1 MTRKVNGGFVV
12 VGLLCVFAIAAC
24 GRRSGDQQ
32 DARVPSDLDSL
43 AFRPDS
49 VQVRADVDSGN
60 ARYLEAWRVG
70 SADLLAQLFAE
81 DGALSRKD
89 GTTLVGQDSITAVM
103 GRVFSRYR
111 LRNGAITTLALRIE
125 GNRAYETGRYRLELV
140 PVAGGGAA
148 VDSGPYSQI
157 WKYEGGQWK
166 MWRND
171 GTPRG

>member
-1 MTRKVNGGFVV
+1 MTRKWNGGLVAV
-12 VGLLCVFAIAAC
+12 SLLCVLAIAAC
-24 GRRSGDQQ
+24 GRRSGEEQGG
-32 DARVPSDLDSL
+32 RVPSDMDSL
-43 AFRPDS
+43 ALQPDS

-60 ARYLEAWRVG
+60 AQYLEAWRIG
-70 SADLLAQLFAE
+70 SADLLAKAFAH

-111 LRNGAITTLALRIE
+111 LRDGAILTQSIRIQ
-125 GNRAYETGRYRLELV
+125 GDRAYETGRYRFEVV
-140 PVAGGGAA
+140 PVSGGAAA

-157 WKYEGGQWK
+157 WTYEAGQWK